1 MSTTSSSDLLE
12 ITVPSPETDHIWSLL
27 VRAREHYR
35 AATSPNY
42 DEVLWEISQRAEVS
56 GSLGKVDIGALLV
69 WKRLSARTRWAA
81 ALMALPD
88 TQVRA
93 VTGKA
98 WAAVRDASVPR
109 GLAAQAGRA
118 ALVSLPGFHKGD
130 ALASAVL
137 TAAAPLRMAVYDSRA
152 QRALGSLGIVLT
164 AESGRYGRYMGIIDE
179 ILARRQPSEQE
190 WTARDV
196 DVALFS
202 MGGS

>member
-1 MSTTSSSDLLE
+1 
-12 ITVPSPETDHIWSLL
+12 
-27 VRAREHYR
+27 
-35 AATSPNY
+35 
-42 DEVLWEISQRAEVS
+42 VS
-56 GSLGKVDIGALLV
+56 GSLGKADIGALLV

-93 VTGKA
+93 ATGKA

-109 GLAAQAGRA
+109 ALAAQAGRA

-152 QRALGSLGIVLT
+152 QLALGSLGIALT